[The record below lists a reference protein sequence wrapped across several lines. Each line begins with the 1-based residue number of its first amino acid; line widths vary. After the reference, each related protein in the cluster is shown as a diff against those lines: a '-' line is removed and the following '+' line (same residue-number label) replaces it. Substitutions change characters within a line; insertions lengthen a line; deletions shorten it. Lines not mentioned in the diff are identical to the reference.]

1 MSYLKAVKTL
11 FLLGCVS
18 TLHAQTNP
26 SISAEVKRAYQNV
39 KNNLLNMA
47 EKMPEESYSFKPTPE
62 IRSFAEVLGHVAIAQ
77 SHTCAAIAGS
87 DQSSSGGNAAAT
99 TKAEVTSAL
108 QKAFSICDKAYDSL
122 TDTNASETIKTP
134 RGQSTR
140 LGALIGNTTHD
151 TEQFGILT
159 VYMRLK
165 GIAPLGK

>member
-1 MSYLKAVKTL
+1 MNYLRAAKTL
-11 FLLGCVS
+11 LLLGCVS
-18 TLHAQTNP
+18 AMQSQTNP
-26 SISAEVKRAYQNV
+26 SISADVKRAYQNV
-39 KNNLLNMA
+39 KNNLLGMA
-47 EKMPEESYSFKPTPE
+47 EKMPEENYSFKPTPE
-62 IRSFAEVLGHVAIAQ
+62 IRSFAEVLGHIAMAQ
-77 SHTCAAIAGS
+77 SRTCAAIAGS
-87 DQSSSGGNAAAT
+87 DQSSSVNAAAT
-99 TKAEVTSAL
+99 AKADVTSAL

-122 TDTNASETIKTP
+122 TDANASETIKTP